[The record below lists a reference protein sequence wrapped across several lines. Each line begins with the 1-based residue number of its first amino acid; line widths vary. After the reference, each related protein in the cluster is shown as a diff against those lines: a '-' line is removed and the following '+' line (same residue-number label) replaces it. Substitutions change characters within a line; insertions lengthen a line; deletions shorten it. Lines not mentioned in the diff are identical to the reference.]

1 MTEGAGPVL
10 ITGASRG
17 LGRALALEFARRGHD
32 VALCAR
38 GRVELERVAA
48 EVRGL
53 GVRCVTEAV
62 DVADAGEVERWVALA
77 ARELGA
83 PAVLINN
90 ASVLGPRVDLADYP
104 ADEWEGAVAVNLNG
118 TFFASKAV
126 VPLMIGAGGGAI
138 LNVSSGAAIPPR
150 VGWGAYAVSK
160 AAVEALTRNM
170 ARELAETE
178 IRVNAVDPG
187 AMRTAMRAAA
197 YPEEDPRRLK
207 TPEET
212 TGVFVWLA
220 GADAK
225 ELTGERISADEWI
238 AEHAPRQG

>member
-1 MTEGAGPVL
+1 MTEAAGPVL

-17 LGRALALEFARRGHD
+17 LGKALAMEFARLGHP

-38 GRVELERVAA
+38 GRDELERVAA

-53 GVRCVTEAV
+53 GVRCVSETV
-62 DVADAGEVERWVALA
+62 DVADAGEVDRWVAAA

-83 PAVLINN
+83 PAVLVNN

-104 ADEWEGAVAVNLNG
+104 ADEWARAVAVNLNG
-118 TFFASKAV
+118 TFFASRAV
-126 VPLMIGAGGGAI
+126 VPLMSRAGGGAI
-138 LNVSSGAAIPPR
+138 INVSSGAAIPPR
-150 VGWGAYAVSK
+150 TGWGAYAVSK
-160 AAVEALTRNM
+160 AAVEALTLNM
-170 ARELAETE
+170 ARELADAR

-187 AMRTAMRAAA
+187 AMRTGMRAEA
-197 YPEEDPRRLK
+197 YPEEDPARLK

-220 GADAK
+220 GPGATGV
-225 ELTGERISADEWI
+225 TGERISADEWI
-238 AEHAPRQG
+238 AEHGQR

>member
-1 MTEGAGPVL
+1 MTEAAGPVL

-17 LGRALALEFARRGHD
+17 LGKSLAMEFARRGHP

-38 GRVELERVAA
+38 GRDELERVAS

-53 GVRCVTEAV
+53 GVDCVSETV
-62 DVADAGEVERWVALA
+62 DVADAGAVERWVAAA

-90 ASVLGPRVDLADYP
+90 ASVLGPRVKLADYP
-104 ADEWEGAVAVNLNG
+104 ADAWTRAVAVNLNG
-118 TFFASKAV
+118 TFFASRAV
-126 VPLMIGAGGGAI
+126 APLMGGAGGGAI
-138 LNVSSGAAIPPR
+138 INVSSGAAIPPR
-150 VGWGAYAVSK
+150 SGWGAYAVSK

-170 ARELAETE
+170 ARELAEAG

-187 AMRTAMRAAA
+187 AMRTGMRAEA
-197 YPEEDPRRLK
+197 YPDEDPARLK

-220 GADAK
+220 GPEAK
-225 ELTGERISADEWI
+225 EVTGERISADEWI
-238 AEHAPRQG
+238 AEHRLR